1 MVGMTVLKALNVLL
15 LGYLLLLSLRIVL
28 SWFRASLYGRP
39 WQLLEKATEPY
50 LALFRRIPFLR
61 QGMFDF
67 APIVAI
73 LLVVVA
79 LDLVNELLFYGQLTL
94 GFVLASVA
102 SAVWSGLSFLLL
114 LFAVIAAVRLA
125 GFAVRTLRNPG
136 LWRALDLI
144 VQPVASW
151 FSRLLSLGNRV
162 SYPQRL
168 ALMAV
173 VLLSAWF
180 FGGIGVRV
188 LLRALRA
195 LPL

>member
-1 MVGMTVLKALNVLL
+1 MTVLKALNVLL

>member
-1 MVGMTVLKALNVLL
+1 MVGIAVLNALNVLL

-39 WQLLEKATEPY
+39 WQILERITEPY
-50 LALFRRIPFLR
+50 LALFRRIPILR
-61 QGMFDF
+61 QGSFDF

-73 LLVVVA
+73 LLIVVA
-79 LDLVNELLFYGQLTL
+79 LDLVNELLFYGQITL
-94 GFVLASVA
+94 GFVLASAA

-114 LFAVIAAVRLA
+114 LFAVIAAIRLA
-125 GFAVRTLRNPG
+125 GFATRTARNPG

-144 VQPVASW
+144 VQPMAGW
-151 FSRLLSLGNRV
+151 FSRLFSLGNRV
-162 SYPQRL
+162 SYQQRL
-168 ALMAV
+168 ALMAAALFLV
-173 VLLSAWF
+173 WF